1 MGPDKQLC
9 VAFTFIPHN
18 TWKKKIYRNVYNIFF
33 EDGLRKADDNLL
45 RYKL

>member
-1 MGPDKQLC
+1 MGPDKQFC
-9 VAFTFIPHN
+9 VDFTFNLTIPE
-18 TWKKKIYRNVYNIFF
+18 KKNYRKVCNIFF

>member
-1 MGPDKQLC
+1 MGPDKQFC
-9 VAFTFIPHN
+9 VDFTFN
-18 TWKKKIYRNVYNIFF
+18 LTKKKKKNYRKVYNIFF

>member
-1 MGPDKQLC
+1 MCSLYIYTSQYL
-9 VAFTFIPHN
+9 
-18 TWKKKIYRNVYNIFF
+18 KKKIYRNVYNIFF